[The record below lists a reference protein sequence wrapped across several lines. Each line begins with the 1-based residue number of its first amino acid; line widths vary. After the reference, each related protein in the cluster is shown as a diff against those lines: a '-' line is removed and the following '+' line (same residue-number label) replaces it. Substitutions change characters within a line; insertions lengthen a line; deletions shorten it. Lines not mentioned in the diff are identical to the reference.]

1 MTTVE
6 KNEYFIGVLPNGKA
20 LGLGANHRCA
30 ADPGEGCVF
39 ALILVYS
46 PVFGRVERG
55 KGKLTTVLTT
65 IEYFIGVWPNGK
77 ALGLGPRSRRFDSC
91 HSDQLFML

>member
-1 MTTVE
+1 MW
-6 KNEYFIGVLPNGKA
+6 PNGKA

-65 IEYFIGVWPNGK
+65 IDYFYRGVAQLVARDIWDVEAASSSLVTPMMDAVYAAGK
-77 ALGLGPRSRRFDSC
+77 AAE
-91 HSDQLFML
+91 